1 MQSDLM
7 ESERETMAG
16 CCGVDVSFLRSVVNQ
31 RRTER
36 LNEMKPKYEA
46 IVIII
51 KSNQIKIKERQRE
64 RERERKRSD
73 QINPGEEK
81 KERIAADGGKNGA
94 SPLMPME

>member
-1 MQSDLM
+1 
-7 ESERETMAG
+7 MAG

-51 KSNQIKIKERQRE
+51 KSNQIKIRE
-64 RERERKRSD
+64 REREREKERKRSD

>member
-1 MQSDLM
+1 
-7 ESERETMAG
+7 MAG

-64 RERERKRSD
+64 REREK
-73 QINPGEEK
+73 
-81 KERIAADGGKNGA
+81 
-94 SPLMPME
+94 